1 MEAVQDA
8 LSQRGWN
15 DSSPPKHWDSIKDAE
30 VITKLILL
38 RHRVREPVLALL
50 VADGGD
56 QVLHLLVPADL
67 PLDVLKGHCLTLSMM
82 SLSSIVTVSESDV
95 TPASA
100 RRQPTLASFVVPEP
114 TVLDI

>member
-1 MEAVQDA
+1 MQDA

-56 QVLHLLVPADL
+56 HLLVPADL

-100 RRQPTLASFVVPEP
+100 RRQPTLASFVVPDP